1 MYSYRYDVYG
11 VCVCVCVCA
20 VTVAPAVA
28 DPEDDSRVIWNGWEK
43 LEHTRCSP
51 YPRRQYPRRKL
62 APASSGLRHHLEM
75 QGGNDNISFRL
86 LNTTTLEACMAACK
100 SSDCPFVV
108 RVAGAKDGNCRL
120 ATRSHSVT
128 THCHIGGAK
137 KRVRGLQT
145 TVYKRTSTPPLRYSL
160 GMYSKWGPPDDY
172 RDRCISWNI
181 HKIRELQAGEQQIVD
196 ICALPAART
205 H

>member
-1 MYSYRYDVYG
+1 M
-11 VCVCVCVCA
+11 CVCVCT

-28 DPEDDSRVIWNGWEK
+28 DPAEDDSRVIWNGWEK

-51 YPRRQYPRRKL
+51 YPRRPHPRRKL
-62 APASSGLRHHLEM
+62 APASA
-75 QGGNDNISFRL
+75 QGGHDHIPFRL
-86 LNTTTLEACMAACK
+86 LNTTTLEACVAACE

-120 ATRSHSVT
+120 ATRSHSVA

-137 KRVRGLQT
+137 KGARGLQT
-145 TVYKRTSTPPLRYSL
+145 TVYKRTSTPPLRYSS
-160 GMYSKWGPPDDY
+160 GMYSNLVLNAPGKTTCVVWDIP
-172 RDRCISWNI
+172 
-181 HKIRELQAGEQQIVD
+181 KIRELQAGERQIVD
-196 ICALPAART
+196 ICALPTART

>member
-1 MYSYRYDVYG
+1 MYSYRCDVCDVC

-20 VTVAPAVA
+20 CACKVTDTAAVTPVPNPA
-28 DPEDDSRVIWNGWEK
+28 EDDSRVIWNGWEK

-51 YPRRQYPRRKL
+51 YPRRKL
-62 APASSGLRHHLEM
+62 APASA
-75 QGGNDNISFRL
+75 QGGHDHIPFRL
-86 LNTTTLEACMAACK
+86 LNTTTLEACVAACE

-120 ATRSHSVT
+120 ATRSHSVA
-128 THCHIGGAK
+128 THCHTVEAK
-137 KRVRGLQT
+137 KGVRGLQT

-160 GMYSKWGPPDDY
+160 GMYSD
-172 RDRCISWNI
+172 RDRCVSWNI
-181 HKIRELQAGEQQIVD
+181 PKIRELQAGEQQIVD
-196 ICALPAART
+196 ICALPTART

>member
-1 MYSYRYDVYG
+1 M
-11 VCVCVCVCA
+11 CVCVCVA
-20 VTVAPAVA
+20 YTDVVANPA
-28 DPEDDSRVIWNGWEK
+28 EDDSRVIWNGWEK

-51 YPRRQYPRRKL
+51 YPRRKL
-62 APASSGLRHHLEM
+62 APASVGLRRHLDV
-75 QGGNDNISFRL
+75 QGGHDHISFRR
-86 LNTTTLEACMAACK
+86 LNTTTLEACVAACK

-120 ATRSHSVT
+120 ATRSHSVA
-128 THCHIGGAK
+128 THCHEAK
-137 KRVRGLQT
+137 KGVRGPQT

-160 GMYSKWGPPDDY
+160 GMYSDAVRTGPY
-172 RDRCISWNI
+172 RDTCVSWDI

-196 ICALPAART
+196 ICALPTACT

>member
-51 YPRRQYPRRKL
+51 YPRRKL
-62 APASSGLRHHLEM
+62 APASLRHHLDM
-75 QGGNDNISFRL
+75 QGGHDNISFRVL
-86 LNTTTLEACMAACK
+86 DTATLEACVAACE

-120 ATRSHSVT
+120 ATRSHSVA
-128 THCHIGGAK
+128 THCHEAK
-137 KRVRGLQT
+137 KGVGGLQT

-160 GMYSKWGPPDDY
+160 GMYSDLARKGPY
-172 RDRCISWNI
+172 RPMCVVWDIPM
-181 HKIRELQAGEQQIVD
+181 IRELQAGE
-196 ICALPAART
+196 
-205 H
+205 

>member
-1 MYSYRYDVYG
+1 MCVYVCVS
-11 VCVCVCVCA
+11 VCVCVRVRACK
-20 VTVAPAVA
+20 VTDTAAVAPERNPA
-28 DPEDDSRVIWNGWEK
+28 EDDSRVIWNGWEK

-51 YPRRQYPRRKL
+51 YRRRKL
-62 APASSGLRHHLEM
+62 APASLRHHLDM
-75 QGGNDNISFRL
+75 QGGHNPISFRL
-86 LNTTTLEACMAACK
+86 LNTTTLEACVAACK

-120 ATRSHSVT
+120 ATRSHSVA
-128 THCHIGGAK
+128 THCHTVEAK
-137 KRVRGLQT
+137 KGVRGLQT

-160 GMYSKWGPPDDY
+160 GMYTDVVPTGPY
-172 RDRCISWNI
+172 RERSVSWNI

-196 ICALPAART
+196 ICALPTART